1 MTRSLGIAI
10 AATALLSTAT
20 AGAHAAAPDSVL
32 ELVQLCAEATPFPS
46 AVDAHARR
54 ERWWRLDDDTLSTI
68 RASTDM
74 AAQAE
79 RGWLNTQDEVM
90 LTFATENDRL
100 AALSE
105 PLQGEARLPVLACTV
120 YGTRTDVEHIRLGL
134 EHVTMFGFALGS
146 PTSELPIENSIGAR
160 QWVVRSGRGEV
171 AYVFARFAG
180 DTAIVEVGRVSD
192 TPSSRRP

>member
-1 MTRSLGIAI
+1 MSRSLAIAI
-10 AATALLSTAT
+10 AAMALLST
-20 AGAHAAAPDSVL
+20 AHAAAPDSVL

-54 ERWWRLDDDTLSTI
+54 ERWWRLDDDTLSTM

-79 RGWLNTQDEVM
+79 RGWLDTQDEII

-100 AALSE
+100 AALGE
-105 PLQGEARLPVLACTV
+105 PLHGEARLPVVACTV
-120 YGTRTDVEHIRLGL
+120 YGTRTEVEQIRLGL
-134 EHVTMFGFALGS
+134 EHVTMFGRVLGP
-146 PTSELPIENSIGAR
+146 PTSELPIENNIGAR
-160 QWVVRSGRGEV
+160 QWVVRSGAGEV

-180 DTAIVEVGRVSD
+180 NTAIVEVGRVSNA
-192 TPSSRRP
+192 PQGGRP